1 MRLGRQDRVVGGEIK
16 RDSEKKR
23 EEGGGGRATNYQAAV
38 SCYRVTDVLLT
49 SAVAFCTL
57 NTDVDR

>member
-1 MRLGRQDRVVGGEIK
+1 MGGEIK